1 MRFAWNLA
9 WRYFRAGGIQTV
21 LTLSGV
27 AVGVTVYIFVSSLID
42 GLQVSLIDRV
52 IGNIS
57 QVTIEPLDQ
66 DPQPMRENG
75 AKVLSQVLKSGLR
88 EQKLSDWQLVLEA
101 VDSDPSIEAAS
112 PLVTVSGFAIKGQ
125 QTKAITFRGVDPS
138 RYVRILDLKGRMK
151 EGALDVS
158 GQRCVIGI
166 ELAEDLGVGIGSPI
180 RTRSA
185 KDVEMVYTVAGIF
198 DAGVSEVNAR
208 SFYVSIPNAQRA
220 GSLIGYISAIETKI
234 GKVFDANI
242 VADRLA
248 AKTGLKVTS
257 WMRQNK
263 EFLTGLQGQSGSSN
277 MIKTFVMVAVGFGI
291 ASVLAVTVIQRSRE
305 IGILKS
311 MGARTGQ
318 VISTFVLLG
327 LMVGLIGSAAGV
339 LIGSGLSLS
348 VGGTPDDY
356 RLGKAIFP
364 ILITPSLIAQAVLT
378 SVVMGVLAAIAPARR
393 AAKVDPVEVIRY
405 G

>member
-1 MRFAWNLA
+1 MFAWQLA
-9 WRYFRAGGIQTV
+9 WRYFRAGGVQTI

-57 QVTIEPLDQ
+57 QVTIEPLER
-66 DPQPMRENG
+66 DPKPIETPNG
-75 AKVLSQVLKSGLR
+75 KTLAQILRSGLR
-88 EQKLSDWQLVLEA
+88 ESKMADWKQVMAA
-101 VDSDPSIEAAS
+101 VDVEPDVVAVS
-112 PLVTVSGFAIKGQ
+112 PIVTVSGFAIKGQ
-125 QTKAITFRGVDPS
+125 QTKPITFRGIDPV
-138 RYVRILDLKGRMK
+138 RYSRILDLEGRLK
-151 EGALDVS
+151 EGVYDVS
-158 GQRCVIGI
+158 GQRCLIGI
-166 ELAEDLGVGIGSPI
+166 ELAKDLGVGVGGII

-185 KDVEMVYTVAGIF
+185 KNVELTYSVAGIF
-198 DAGVSEVNAR
+198 DAGVAEVNAR

-220 GSLIGYISAIETKI
+220 GDLVGYISAIETKI
-234 GKVFDANI
+234 SRVFDANK
-242 VADRLA
+242 VADKLA
-248 AKTGLKVTS
+248 AKTGLKVDS

-277 MIKTFVMVAVGFGI
+277 MIKTFVMVSVAFGI
-291 ASVLAVTVIQRSRE
+291 ASVLAVTVVQRSRE

-311 MGARTGQ
+311 MGARTSQ
-318 VISTFVLLG
+318 IIWIFVLLG
-327 LMVGLIGSAAGV
+327 LMVGLIGSTVGV
-339 LIGSGLSLS
+339 AVGSGLSLS

-364 ILITPSLIAQAVLT
+364 ILITPTLIAQAVMT

-393 AAKVDPVEVIRY
+393 ATRVNPVEVIRY

>member
-1 MRFAWNLA
+1 MRFAWHLA
-9 WRYFRAGGIQTV
+9 WRYFRAGGVQTI

-57 QVTIEPLDQ
+57 QVTIEPQ
-66 DPQPMRENG
+66 DRDPKPMETPNSKTL
-75 AKVLSQVLKSGLR
+75 AQVLKSGLR
-88 EQKLSDWQLVLEA
+88 ESKMADWKQVMAA
-101 VDSDPSIEAAS
+101 VDAEPDVVAVS
-112 PLVTVSGFAIKGQ
+112 PIVTVSGFAIKGQ
-125 QTKAITFRGVDPS
+125 QTKPITFRGIDPS
-138 RYVRILDLKGRMK
+138 RYNKILDLEGRLK
-151 EGALDVS
+151 EGIYDVS
-158 GQRCVIGI
+158 GQRCLIGI
-166 ELAEDLGVGIGSPI
+166 DLAKDLGVSIGGII

-185 KDVEMVYTVAGIF
+185 KNVELTYTVAGIF
-198 DAGVSEVNAR
+198 DAGVAEVNAR

-220 GSLIGYISAIETKI
+220 GDLVGYISAIETKI
-234 GKVFDANI
+234 ARVFDANK

-248 AKTGLKVTS
+248 AKTGLKVES

-263 EFLTGLQGQSGSSN
+263 EFLSGLQGQSGSSN
-277 MIKTFVMVAVGFGI
+277 MIKTFVMISVAFGI
-291 ASVLAVTVIQRSRE
+291 ASVLAVTVVQRSRE

-311 MGARTGQ
+311 MGTRTGQ
-318 VISTFVLLG
+318 IIWTFVLLG
-327 LMVGLIGSAAGV
+327 LFVGLIGSSVGVAA
-339 LIGSGLSLS
+339 GSGLSLA

-364 ILITPSLIAQAVLT
+364 ILITPGLIAQAVMT

-393 AAKVDPVEVIRY
+393 AAKVNPVEVIRY

>member
-1 MRFAWNLA
+1 MSFAWKLA

-57 QVTIEPLDQ
+57 HVTIEPLDQ
-66 DPQPMRENG
+66 DPQPLTLKDG
-75 AKVLSQVLKSGLR
+75 TALSQVLRSGLR
-88 EQKLSDWQLVLEA
+88 ESKLANWQQVVA
-101 VDSDPSIEAAS
+101 TIDSEPEIIAAS

-125 QTKAITFRGVDPS
+125 QTKPITFRGIDPE
-138 RYVRILDLKGRMK
+138 RYTKILDLKGRMK
-151 EGALDVS
+151 EGKLDVS

-166 ELAEDLGVGIGSPI
+166 ELAKDLGVTIGSPL
-180 RTRSA
+180 RTKSA
-185 KDVEMVYTVAGIF
+185 KDVDLTYTVAGIF
-198 DAGVSEVNAR
+198 DAGVSEVNMR
-208 SFYVSIPNAQRA
+208 SFYVSLPNAQRA
-220 GSLIGYISAIETKI
+220 GDLVGYVSAVETKI
-234 GKVFDANI
+234 SKVFDANK
-242 VADRLA
+242 VADSLA
-248 AKTGLKVTS
+248 AKTGLKVSS

-263 EFLTGLQGQSGSSN
+263 EFLSGLQGQSGSSN
-277 MIKTFVMVAVGFGI
+277 MIKTFVMVAVAFGI
-291 ASVLAVTVIQRSRE
+291 ASVLAVTVVQRSRE

-311 MGARTGQ
+311 MGARTSQ
-318 VISTFVLLG
+318 IIWIFVLLG
-327 LMVGLIGSAAGV
+327 LMVGLIGSAVGV
-339 LIGSGLSLS
+339 IVGSGLSLS

-364 ILITPSLIAQAVLT
+364 ILITPSLISQAVLT

-393 AAKVDPVEVIRY
+393 AARVNPVEVIRY